1 MIGNCYNHGTLHMF
15 ELLWRSIKPMDTFE
29 MTSVGFDAII
39 RIIEFNYILLNLNT
53 LGILV
58 FVPNKIST
66 YLKA

>member
-1 MIGNCYNHGTLHMF
+1 
-15 ELLWRSIKPMDTFE
+15 MDTFE

>member
-1 MIGNCYNHGTLHMF
+1 
-15 ELLWRSIKPMDTFE
+15 MDTFE

-39 RIIEFNYILLNLNT
+39 RIIEFNYILLNS

-58 FVPNKIST
+58 FVPNKISR